1 MTTPPSGDLMR
12 CSFVPPYLLRHLA
25 SLVTDEPVAAP
36 NRTLTL
42 DKHLRALRS
51 APPAELPTLRAPRST
66 ATAEPP
72 TSRVIYSA
80 GNTEQLPGTV
90 ARTDVDP
97 PTGDAAVDE
106 AHASS
111 AQVWALF
118 AEQFGRLSVDGAGST
133 LSVTVHYG
141 QDYDNAFWD
150 GSQLVFGDGDGEV
163 FDRFTKPMDVMAH
176 EFTHGVT
183 QFSAGLTYQ
192 GQSGALN
199 ESVSDVFASMTKQ
212 RSLSQQAAEADWL
225 IGEGLFRPG
234 INAKA
239 LRSMLE
245 PGTAYDDPQLGRDP
259 QVGSMADYVD
269 TSEDNGGVHLNSGI
283 PNRAFALAAVA
294 VGGSSWDRTGK
305 VWYDALTGGTVA
317 ADTDFVG
324 FAEATVASATRLFPE
339 DASVAE
345 QVRAAWEQVG
355 VLGADAP
362 APTGSPV
369 PPVDAVPA
377 SAARTVAVSR
387 SGGFAGVVRAGQLDL
402 DGDPQGAE
410 VRELLLR
417 ADLSALSAGTP
428 AADRFVYT
436 LAVDDWQ
443 LTLPE
448 QDLSPE
454 LHQVVR
460 IVLGGQSSGGPGVGD
475 AGGLDQD
482 PLDGSPLD
490 LGLDDPS

>member
-1 MTTPPSGDLMR
+1 MR

-25 SLVTDEPVAAP
+25 ALVTDDPVAAP

-42 DKHLRALRS
+42 DEQLRTLRS
-51 APPAELPTLRAPRST
+51 APPAELPTLRAHRTT
-66 ATAEPP
+66 AAAEHP
-72 TSRVIYSA
+72 TRRVIHSA

-111 AQVWALF
+111 AQVWDLF

-212 RSLSQQAAEADWL
+212 WSLSQQAAEADWL

-234 INAKA
+234 IDARA

-269 TSEDNGGVHLNSGI
+269 TTEDNGGVHLNSGI

-294 VGGSSWDRTGK
+294 VGGSSWERTGK
-305 VWYDALTGGTVA
+305 VWYDALTGGTIT
-317 ADTDFVG
+317 ADTDFVR

-362 APTGSPV
+362 TGSPT

-387 SGGFAGVVRAGQLDL
+387 SGGFAGLVRAGQLDL

-417 ADLSALSAGTP
+417 ADLSALSSGTP

-436 LAVDDWQ
+436 LAVDDWS

-448 QDLSPE
+448 QDLGPE

-460 IVLGGQSSGGPGVGD
+460 IVLEAQSSGGL
-475 AGGLDQD
+475 GLGNARGLHRD
-482 PLDGSPLD
+482 PLDGTPLD
-490 LGLDDPS
+490 LGSADPS